1 MSRVVLPV
9 VGVVGAMGAEE
20 GVLVVDM
27 DVGLLR
33 IAEENYRVRQDI
45 MREGWYYTY
54 RHQK

>member
-1 MSRVVLPV
+1 
-9 VGVVGAMGAEE
+9 MGAEE